1 MLTVEQAA
9 QKAGVAV
16 YKLREWIAEGKLD
29 TSQIDVHHFIHE
41 DDLQEVI
48 RQDKK
53 ESAQRMF
60 NKWVENGKN
69 EEG

>member
-9 QKAGVAV
+9 QKAGMAV

-48 RQDKK
+48 RQEKRQFYD
-53 ESAQRMF
+53 RLL
-60 NKWVENGKN
+60 NKMVEG
-69 EEG
+69 E

>member
-48 RQDKK
+48 RQEKRQFYDRLLSK
-53 ESAQRMF
+53 M
-60 NKWVENGKN
+60 VEG
-69 EEG
+69 EQ

>member
-48 RQDKK
+48 RQEKRQFYD
-53 ESAQRMF
+53 RLL
-60 NKWVENGKN
+60 NKMVEG
-69 EEG
+69 E